1 MLEFPRKAA
10 VKNQVLLF
18 ISDQDRENQDALGII
33 DLIIDKVTNDV
44 ANYCNTDVTELPER
58 LDASILGM
66 VNQYINTHNVLPSQ
80 NDEDERL
87 QSLTEGDVSYT
98 FRSKGQIYQQMQAV
112 NTITD
117 NYLPILK
124 KFRKLP
130 YNNAAR

>member
-1 MLEFPRKAA
+1 MLDFPRKTAI
-10 VKNQVLLF
+10 KNQVLLF
-18 ISDQDRENQDALGII
+18 ISDQDRESQDALAII
-33 DLIIDKVTNDV
+33 DLVIDKVANDV
-44 ANYCNTDVTELPER
+44 ANYCNIDVTEIPER

-66 VNQYINTHNVLPSQ
+66 VNQYINTHGILPSQ

-98 FRSKGQIYQQMQAV
+98 FRSKGQIYQQMQSV

-117 NYLPILK
+117 NYLQLLK

-130 YNNAAR
+130 FNNVTR

>member
-1 MLEFPRKAA
+1 MLEFPRKQAI
-10 VKNQVLLF
+10 KNQVLLF
-18 ISDQDRENQDALGII
+18 ISDQDRESQDALAII
-33 DLIIDKVTNDV
+33 DVIIDKVTNDV
-44 ANYCNTDVTELPER
+44 ANYCNLDVTELPER

-66 VNQYINTHNVLPSQ
+66 VNQYINTHSVMPSQ

-117 NYLPILK
+117 NYLTILK

-130 YNNAAR
+130 YNNAR